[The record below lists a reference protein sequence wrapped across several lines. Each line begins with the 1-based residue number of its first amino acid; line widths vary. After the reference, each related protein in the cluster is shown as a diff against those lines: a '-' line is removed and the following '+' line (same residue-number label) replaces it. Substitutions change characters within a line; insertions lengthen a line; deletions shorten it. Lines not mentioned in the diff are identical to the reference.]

1 MRGLLT
7 VPFLVLIACDRGPT
21 TGEEVIRAMH
31 DRYAGHWF
39 RTVTFTQDNTFYHPG
54 DSVSHSQWE
63 HAFDLPGKLRIDFLP
78 FEQGNGI
85 ILRNDSQYVF
95 QGGKLTSQGPRVLSL
110 LLIAFDA
117 YVIQPEKTIA
127 DLRKLGFRVDEL
139 HEESWQGRPTY
150 VIGAKQGDLKS
161 RQFSDRPGA
170 AYAVRVIEPVDSTRV
185 RDVQFSKY
193 QPAGKGWIGPQVMMY
208 MNGKPDRL
216 EEYRGPVFDK
226 PVDPIL
232 FDPAKWSEARKKS

>member
-1 MRGLLT
+1 MRGLLIL
-7 VPFLVLIACDRGPT
+7 PFLMLVACDRGPT
-21 TGEEVIRAMH
+21 TGEAVVRAMH
-31 DRYAGHWF
+31 ARYAGHWF

-54 DSVSHSQWE
+54 DSVSHNQWE
-63 HAFDLPGKLRIDFLP
+63 HAFELPGKLRIDFLP
-78 FEQGNGI
+78 FDQGNGV

-117 YVIQPEKTIA
+117 YVIPPEKTIA
-127 DLRKLGFRVDEL
+127 ELKTLGFKLEDL

-150 VIGAKQGDLKS
+150 VVGAKQGDLKS
-161 RQFSDRPGA
+161 RQFWIDREQL
-170 AYAVRVIEPVDSTRV
+170 YAVRVIEPVDSTRV

-193 QPAGKGWIGPQVMMY
+193 QPAGQGWIGPQVMMY
-208 MNGKPDRL
+208 MNGQRDRL
-216 EEYRGPVFDK
+216 EEYRSPIIDK

-232 FDPAKWSEARKKS
+232 FDPARFSEARKKS